1 MSSST
6 FIVQRSRFFTFRI
19 SHSAF
24 RNSSGFTY
32 IALIAAVAIIGIS
45 LGAAGKYWQNVM
57 LRDREEELLFR
68 GDQYRQAIERYYFAI
83 PGRPQ
88 YPESIENLITD
99 NRTAAG
105 RRHLRQKYKDPM
117 TNQDFVEIR
126 DQLSKRITGVHSSSE
141 KKPLKQDNFA
151 ERYPEFAGKEKY
163 SDWKFVANIRPGQP
177 LAPGQ
182 LPVPGHPLPA
192 IPRQ

>member
-1 MSSST
+1 MKSSK

-19 SHSAF
+19 PHSAF
-24 RNSSGFTY
+24 RNSPGFTY

-57 LRDREEELLFR
+57 LRDKEKELLFR

-88 YPESIENLITD
+88 YPESIDNLITD

-117 TNQDFVEIR
+117 TNEDFVEIR
-126 DQLSKRITGVHSSSE
+126 DQLSRRITGVYSSSD

-151 ERYPEFAGKEKY
+151 EGYPEFAGKEKY
-163 SDWKFVANIRPGQP
+163 SEWKFVSNLRSGQP
-177 LAPGQ
+177 LLPGR
-182 LPVPGHPLPA
+182 LPVPGHPMPA